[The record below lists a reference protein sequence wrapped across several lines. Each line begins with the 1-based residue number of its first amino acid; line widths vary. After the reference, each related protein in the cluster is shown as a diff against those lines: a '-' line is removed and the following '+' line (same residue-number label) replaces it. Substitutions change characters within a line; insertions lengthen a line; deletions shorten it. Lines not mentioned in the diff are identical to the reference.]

1 MLYIR
6 SEQKLQ
12 DLGHVDYVKNLSCE
26 LQEMLR
32 NNEIQNFIPWRAVWK
47 ESSISI
53 PCLVV
58 FDASQAT
65 SSGFS
70 LNDILA
76 KGRNNMNKLVEIVIR
91 WYTHKFAFHTDVQ
104 KMYNSVKLQ
113 EEDWCLQR
121 YIWQENL
128 DPTKIPEE
136 KIIKTLIY
144 GVKSSGNQ
152 AEYGLR
158 ETARLSKKDYPEIN
172 EIVNK
177 DIYVD
182 DCITGDI
189 SEKHAMKR
197 ADELEIV
204 LNRGGY
210 TLKGITFSKYDP
222 PESLTDDGSSIG
234 VVGMKWYSKE
244 DKISLNIGELNFA
257 KKLRGKKPSSRIN
270 KIPEKLTRRHCVAKV
285 PEIFDISGKLTPI
298 TAAMKLDL
306 HELVLRKLDWDDVI
320 PDTLRPIWNSHF
332 EMMTEIHNIK
342 FNRAVIPE
350 DALDLNVETPEFGD
364 ASKQIACVAVYARFK
379 HQNGTFSCQLVFG
392 RSKLIPS
399 ELSQPRAELF
409 GALLNM
415 HTGKV
420 VRRSFQKLH
429 QNSIKFSDSQ
439 IVLYWINNEDRPL
452 KQWVRNRVARRF
464 SNVSQWNYINT
475 SEMIADIGTRR
486 GIKLKDIDQDSTWIN
501 GFKWMHEEKQNFS
514 MKPINQLNVQE
525 TEMKEIQNEIPP
537 HSSRNQENE
546 IFYYAKEKQNKNI
559 STKVTERYIYSNYLI
574 DPNRHRFGIVVRIMA
589 YVLKFINF
597 TKIKQKLK
605 NQIKTHIKKILKNVI
620 NLLNYRVKISK
631 YQKIISSVKQV
642 KNLSILLTKITTKN
656 SPENKMVLSNMLVES

>member
-1 MLYIR
+1 MLSDQNKNYKTLVMLT
-6 SEQKLQ
+6 KLKIF
-12 DLGHVDYVKNLSCE
+12 HVNFTKCYETTKFKISFHGELYV
-26 LQEMLR
+26 
-32 NNEIQNFIPWRAVWK
+32 V
-47 ESSISI
+47 
-53 PCLVV
+53 LV
-58 FDASQAT
+58 AT

-113 EEDWCLQR
+113 EKDWCLQR

-152 AEYGLR
+152 AEHGLR
-158 ETARLSKKDYPEIN
+158 ETARLSKEDYPEIN

-182 DCITGDI
+182 DCITGDM
-189 SEKHAMKR
+189 SEKHAMKH

-222 PESLTDDGSSIG
+222 PESVTDDGSSIG
-234 VVGMKWYSKE
+234 VAGMKWYSKE

-257 KKLRGKKPSSRIN
+257 KKLRGKKPSSSIN

-285 PEIFDISGKLTPI
+285 AEIFDISGKLTPI

-350 DALDLNVETPEFGD
+350 DAVDHNAETLEFGD

-379 HQNGTFSCQLVFG
+379 RQHGTFSCQLVFG
-392 RSKLIPS
+392 ISKLIPS

-409 GALLNM
+409 AALLNK
-415 HTGKV
+415 HTGEV

-439 IVLYWINNEDRPL
+439 IVLYWINNEDQPL
-452 KQWVRNRVARRF
+452 KQWVRNRVAEIRRF

-486 GIKLKDIDQDSTWIN
+486 GIKLKDIDQNSTWIN
-501 GFKWMHEEKQNFS
+501 GFKWMHEEKQNFP
-514 MKPINQLNVQE
+514 MKPINQLKLQE
-525 TEMKEIQNEIPP
+525 TEMKEIQNEIPL
-537 HSSRNQENE
+537 HSSRNQESE

-559 STKVTERYIYSNYLI
+559 PTEVTERYVYS
-574 DPNRHRFGIVVRIMA
+574 
-589 YVLKFINF
+589 
-597 TKIKQKLK
+597 
-605 NQIKTHIKKILKNVI
+605 
-620 NLLNYRVKISK
+620 
-631 YQKIISSVKQV
+631 II
-642 KNLSILLTKITTKN
+642 
-656 SPENKMVLSNMLVES
+656 